1 MSGAKHAV
9 SPLAS
14 DTTFA
19 AKVIYESLV
28 DMSLERRERGANGLK
43 NLVEKFGRA
52 LESTRAA
59 LHIVFLGVAIR
70 AAMLVVL
77 VSRPLADDALDYHG
91 MALQLLSGL
100 PFEPDWPP
108 GVPYYLALGYKIFGQ
123 NPIVGRILMIPVY
136 VAFSAAL
143 FSFTRSV
150 ANRRAANIALLIF
163 AMYPSYIFVSV
174 TPLTQL
180 PAAALLLASLV
191 VGRLCIAERKLV
203 WFLLLGALSGLLVLA
218 RPPNLLACAAI
229 PLLVIVRT
237 RSVAAIIGP
246 ALSFALLFGAWTY
259 KAHSMT
265 GRYLFINNSNSQ
277 NMYYGNNP
285 WTPLYR
291 TWWFG
296 SHKRGEPGVPDE
308 FVEEHSRL
316 SATGPAQRD
325 KAFSARAMQHIRE
338 RPDLFAVRS
347 LSRVRTFFAFDTF
360 AGAQFVKKG
369 AAKKVGYA
377 ILGIDALFYLGTML
391 LAIVG
396 IYWRRPAAAFEAST
410 SAATS
415 PPFLARDTLQ
425 LAFIAAL
432 FTALPYFLSFSHPT
446 YHFAVVP
453 IFGIFAADALSR
465 LLGGEKFEWRELP
478 TARRT
483 MLIVTTIAFLLIQVE
498 WVFHMADRA

>member
-1 MSGAKHAV
+1 M
-9 SPLAS
+9 L
-14 DTTFA
+14 
-19 AKVIYESLV
+19 LV
-28 DMSLERRERGANGLK
+28 L
-43 NLVEKFGRA
+43 
-52 LESTRAA
+52 
-59 LHIVFLGVAIR
+59 I
-70 AAMLVVL
+70 
-77 VSRPLADDALDYHG
+77 SRPLSDDALDYHG

-108 GVPYYLALGYKIFGQ
+108 GVPYYLALGYKIFGEH
-123 NPIVGRILMIPVY
+123 PTVGRVLMLPVY

-143 FSFTRSV
+143 FSFTQSV

-163 AMYPSYIFVSV
+163 ALYPSYIFVSV

-203 WFLLLGALSGLLVLA
+203 WFVLLGALSGLLVLA

-237 RSVAAIIGP
+237 RKLTAIVGP

-277 NMYYGNNP
+277 NMYYGNNE

-296 SHKRGEPGVPDE
+296 SHKRGEPGVPDA

-316 SATGPAQRD
+316 SATGTAQRD
-325 KAFSARAMQHIRE
+325 KAFSQKAMEHIRQHPE
-338 RPDLFAVRS
+338 LFVVRS

-369 AAKKVGYA
+369 AAKKAGYA

-396 IYWRRPAAAFEAST
+396 LFWKKSADAPNST
-410 SAATS
+410 T
-415 PPFLARDTLQ
+415 PITLARDTLQ
-425 LAFIAAL
+425 LALVGAL

-453 IFGIFAADALSR
+453 IFGVFAADAISR
-465 LLGGEKFEWRELP
+465 RLGGEKFEWRELP
-478 TARRT
+478 KARKT
-483 MLIVTTIAFLLIQVE
+483 MLVITTVAFLLIQVE